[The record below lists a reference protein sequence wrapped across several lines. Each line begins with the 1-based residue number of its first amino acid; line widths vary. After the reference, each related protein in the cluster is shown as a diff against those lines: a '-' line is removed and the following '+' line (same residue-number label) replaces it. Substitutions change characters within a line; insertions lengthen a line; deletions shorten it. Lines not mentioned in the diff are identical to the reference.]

1 MASISTNLILTLW
14 DNLTDPY
21 DSSELVDNF
30 VKIDLHDHGAAG
42 GVKISNAGLNSTS
55 GSEAVNTNVIRNQA
69 VTSDK
74 IANGAVNDL
83 KITSGG
89 LSPSK
94 ITGTAVITTD
104 SRLSDPRPPDF
115 IDFAWTATGSNPTYS
130 GSFTSTTVSSI
141 IRQSGTFTGTATIAL
156 PPASRLPAG
165 SEIIVQ
171 AGANVSSTNTISI
184 VRAGGQSP
192 ENTINGVNTA
202 VVIGAAYGFR
212 RFITDGVSS
221 WVYDAGVVRTSTG
234 VSDLTFGST
243 GLKATSG
250 SSPWNG
256 SAPATID
263 IDNTKVPT
271 ISGSNTVSFITSGTT
286 SLTGTVLTTTN
297 NQVLTNKSLSDS
309 TTYIVDSADNT
320 KRVNINVTGTT
331 GITGTLQTAFT
342 TAKTIAFPDTA
353 GTVITSGDTNTVT
366 STMILDGTIQTADV
380 ANSSNA
386 STGITVNKIQYAPA
400 AGTSKSYILGGP
412 TDGTLGVTSFRQIFN
427 SDISDP
433 ALSPTN
439 GISGTKIQVLSIPA
453 NRLTGVPWGPKSLYV
468 NSSQSIPV
476 TGPTIGDEI
485 YYPAF
490 GTANIIST
498 GGSNDTIRVIA
509 IDKTSVTLKPTN
521 PSQSLENIFSGSS
534 SGGTSYVNRSYTL
547 NCSATGINSATAQ
560 PFNSNVSS
568 ITINLI
574 DSLGIYYP
582 PQIGNFVSG
591 VGIVNG
597 TFVTDVQPD
606 DSIAN
611 RYDITLSAN
620 TNSTQSGST
629 TIAITGTGFDKTS
642 FTIPGSLK
650 LQATLATGTNAVTLT
665 SGSTRG
671 LSVGQSIFRT
681 STTGGVFATG
691 ATIASI
697 INNTQFTAS
706 SNHATSGSVTFD
718 VGRLRTVGGSVT
730 VPLNNASGVT
740 TNASIDQISV
750 ITEVPKQLWHLRFSG
765 PGWHYVGGTP
775 LVKKVTSDY
784 NVNTGDLQGGYTRST
799 GGWYAQDQGA
809 AGTNVVP
816 NGSLDMTVPILGTYK
831 VDISGTA
838 RFNIDATN
846 QNGPSNST
854 TLEYSF
860 GLALATLQ
868 PSRVLNQYT
877 IDSNVYQ
884 SNGDPLSYATYL
896 SNPSAYTGA
905 YTDIY
910 ISTAL
915 PLDFIDNP
923 TGWSKHTRLY
933 FQGVDA
939 NGNKW
944 FVTGNQTDYDGAIK
958 VINDGRTV
966 VTVNR
971 PIFIGSYNSAGT
983 TFTPGSVTLGN
994 SRFIEA
1000 YSWKKINESD
1010 IFATCAKYSNAT
1022 GSAYGTASGTYII
1035 NLNQTKNEARI
1046 LKPVYSVAQGPS
1058 NGYNPLT
1065 VASESLTLTPVSVG
1079 YTMPETDLQG

>member
-1 MASISTNLILTLW
+1 MAQNSTNMTLKLW
-14 DNLTDPY
+14 NSLSDPY
-21 DSSELVDNF
+21 DSSELVANWVAVDA
-30 VKIDLHDHGAAG
+30 HDHTTGKGVQIPFAGIATAA
-42 GVKISNAGLNSTS
+42 IATS
-55 GSEAVNTNVIRNQA
+55 G
-69 VTSDK
+69 TSSSTKLVRAD
-74 IANGAVNDL
+74 
-83 KITSGG
+83 
-89 LSPSK
+89 
-94 ITGTAVITTD
+94 D
-104 SRLSDPRPPDF
+104 SRLSNGRPPDYT
-115 IDFAWTATGSNPTYS
+115 DFSWTATGSNPTYS
-130 GSFTSTTVSSI
+130 GPFTSTAVSSI
-141 IRQSGTFTGTATIAL
+141 IRQSGAFTGTATITL
-156 PPASRLPAG
+156 PPASQLPAG

-171 AGANVSSTNTISI
+171 AGSNVSTTNTITIGIAPSSGNI
-184 VRAGGQSP
+184 
-192 ENTINGVNTA
+192 INGASSSIT
-202 VVIGAAYGFR
+202 IGAAYGFR
-212 RFITDGVSS
+212 RFITDGGSS
-221 WVYDAGVVRTSTG
+221 WVYDAGVVRTSN
-234 VSDLTFGST
+234 VFDLTFGAI
-243 GLKATSG
+243 GLKATVG

-263 IDNTKVPT
+263 INNNKIPTMSTSTYTVTFTPSANTTLNLPSSGTVATTSNKISDFASSSSSELAGKISDETGWAASGDKLVFNNSPT
-271 ISGSNTVSFITSGTT
+271 ITSPKLNGS
-286 SLTGTVLTTTN
+286 
-297 NQVLTNKSLSDS
+297 S
-309 TTYIVDSADNT
+309 TTVTLSSAQTTANKTLTIPNISADA
-320 KRVNINVTGTT
+320 NVV
-331 GITGTLQTAFT
+331 T
-342 TAKTIAFPDTA
+342 TADT
-353 GTVITSGDTNTVT
+353 GTVT

-400 AGTSKSYILGGP
+400 AGASKSYILGGP

-468 NSSQSIPV
+468 NGSQSIPV

-490 GTANIIST
+490 GTANIISS
-498 GGSNDTIRVIA
+498 GGNDTIRVTNIST
-509 IDKTSVTLKPTN
+509 TSVTLKPTN
-521 PSQSLENIFSGSS
+521 PSQTLENIFSGSS
-534 SGGTSYVNRSYTL
+534 SGGTSYINRSYTL

-568 ITINLI
+568 ITIDLI

-642 FTIPGSLK
+642 FTIPGSLN

-718 VGRLRTVGGSVT
+718 VGRLRTVDGSVT
-730 VPLNNASGVT
+730 VLLNNASGVT
-740 TNASIDQISV
+740 PSSTSQISV

-775 LVKKVTSDY
+775 LVKKVTPNY
-784 NVNTGDLQGGYTRST
+784 NVNTGDFQGAYTRST

-809 AGTNVVP
+809 AGTNIVP

-846 QNGPSNST
+846 QNGPTNAT

-877 IDSNVYQ
+877 IYSNVYQ
-884 SNGDPLSYATYL
+884 SNGNALNYATYL
-896 SNPSAYTGA
+896 NNPSAYTGA
-905 YTDIY
+905 YTDI

-958 VINDGRTV
+958 TINDTRTI

-1000 YSWKKINESD
+1000 YSWKKISESD

-1046 LKPVYSVAQGPS
+1046 LKPIYSVAQGPS
-1058 NGYNPLT
+1058 NDYNPLT

-1079 YTMPETDLQG
+1079 YTMPEIDLQG